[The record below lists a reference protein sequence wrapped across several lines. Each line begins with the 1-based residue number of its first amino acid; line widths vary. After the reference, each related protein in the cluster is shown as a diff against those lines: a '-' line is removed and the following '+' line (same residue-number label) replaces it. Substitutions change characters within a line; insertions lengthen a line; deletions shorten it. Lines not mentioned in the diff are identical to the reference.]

1 MKVLH
6 NTTQFYVDV
15 FTYVITN
22 CFLFKLSIK
31 LKNKNMQLDKVVA
44 IRLTNQD
51 QEKLKDMAWDKR
63 MKLSSYLRFILNNH
77 IKENI

>member
-1 MKVLH
+1 
-6 NTTQFYVDV
+6 
-15 FTYVITN
+15 
-22 CFLFKLSIK
+22 
-31 LKNKNMQLDKVVA
+31 MQLDKVVA